1 MKPSILVV
9 DDDRSFRVLADS
21 ALVTE
26 GFDVRTAAS
35 LNKARAEI
43 DAAAPDVIILDRRLP
58 DGDGIALLQEL
69 RDNGPLA
76 SLVIVVTAYGDID
89 SAVSALQS
97 GAVDYLT
104 KPIQVADLVVK
115 IRKVLETRGLRDRLA
130 LATGAGTQP
139 SEVLPR
145 SRAMRE
151 VCAQLERVS
160 ESPLTPVLL
169 AGPSGA
175 GKQYAA
181 ELLHRLTYAGRDDAP
196 FVDVNCAA
204 LPENLVES
212 ELFGHERGAFTD
224 AKSTHR
230 GLIEMAS
237 GGTLFLDE
245 ITELPEASQAKLLKF
260 LDSMKLRRLGGQREI
275 EVELRVIAATN
286 REPREI
292 VTSGGLREDLYHR
305 LAVFR
310 VNVPPL
316 RERLED
322 IPLLAQSFVDYF
334 SRRVKKRITGLSE
347 DALDALRQY
356 GFPGNVRELRNVIER
371 GIILCSGPLL
381 TARDIVIGEERE
393 ASTPASPRFFS
404 VDSGADGVP
413 PPLEA
418 VERAYVARVL
428 EHMGGRRMAAAQM
441 LGISYP
447 TFLKRLRE
455 LGFDSETDET
465 K

>member
-1 MKPSILVV
+1 
-9 DDDRSFRVLADS
+9 
-21 ALVTE
+21 
-26 GFDVRTAAS
+26 
-35 LNKARAEI
+35 
-43 DAAAPDVIILDRRLP
+43 
-58 DGDGIALLQEL
+58 
-69 RDNGPLA
+69 
-76 SLVIVVTAYGDID
+76 
-89 SAVSALQS
+89 
-97 GAVDYLT
+97 
-104 KPIQVADLVVK
+104 
-115 IRKVLETRGLRDRLA
+115 
-130 LATGAGTQP
+130 
-139 SEVLPR
+139 VLPK
-145 SRAMRE
+145 SQAMRQ
-151 VCAQLERVS
+151 VRAQLERVS

-181 ELLHRLTYAGRDDAP
+181 ELLHRLTYAGRDDAA

-224 AKSTHR
+224 AKATRR

-286 REPREI
+286 REPRDI
-292 VTSGGLREDLYHR
+292 VASGGMREDLYHR

-316 RERLED
+316 RERRED

-334 SRRVKKRITGLSE
+334 SRRVKKRVTGLAE
-347 DALDALRQY
+347 DALETLRQY
-356 GFPGNVRELRNVIER
+356 DFPGNVRELRNVIER
-371 GIILCSGPLL
+371 GIILCTGPLL
-381 TARDIVIGEERE
+381 TGRDIVIGEDR
-393 ASTPASPRFFS
+393 ASAPQASPRFFS

-413 PPLEA
+413 PALET
-418 VERAYVARVL
+418 VERTYVARIL
-428 EHMGGRRMAAAQM
+428 EHTGGRRMAAAQM

-455 LGFDSETDET
+455 LGIDTNPDD
-465 K
+465 